1 MAYRKIILSTA
12 TLLLFAVSCNSFK
25 ISTRDYCPPK
35 PATINPFDPTKVH
48 IFMNITIKTIKIW
61 CTLFSFAHPINFG
74 WKSSKNNRLP
84 KFTPGLTYDV
94 NNSKIWVQFF
104 CLHGLARKCHFC
116 ILTMLNQLISGLKK
130 KF

>member
-1 MAYRKIILSTA
+1 MMAT
-12 TLLLFAVSCNSFK
+12 NSDSEK
-25 ISTRDYCPPK
+25 VKSEVGDSPGPK
-35 PATINPFDPTKVH
+35 VCTTHSINLGLKP
-48 IFMNITIKTIKIW
+48 
-61 CTLFSFAHPINFG
+61 
-74 WKSSKNNRLP
+74 SKNNRLP

-94 NNSKIWVQFF
+94 NIPKIWVQFF